1 MYKIRGYNFGFC
13 LHHSGSFKPS
23 TSSLQYAKRRYQIC
37 IYGSKLPRPKIG
49 ENEWESINLGQDL
62 RQRSANGEWKVTNEG
77 QGLDYNDSTR
87 TWGDTNKGQK
97 SSYTDDT
104 TGDAWDVDGSG
115 ASSGTDN

>member
-1 MYKIRGYNFGFC
+1 M
-13 LHHSGSFKPS
+13 
-23 TSSLQYAKRRYQIC
+23 
-37 IYGSKLPRPKIG
+37 
-49 ENEWESINLGQDL
+49 
-62 RQRSANGEWKVTNEG
+62 TNEG

-115 ASSGTDN
+115 APSGTDN